1 MVPHS
6 LCDRVMKVTVGI
18 LSGAFKGRALAEH
31 RSWDNLDFEC
41 SVLTLIRPYAL
52 LFGSEICHHK
62 LKGLTFSRVLCFLA
76 YIRSGMGVN
85 LENVWR

>member
-6 LCDRVMKVTVGI
+6 LCDRVMEVTVGI

-41 SVLTLIRPYAL
+41 SVLTL
-52 LFGSEICHHK
+52 
-62 LKGLTFSRVLCFLA
+62 
-76 YIRSGMGVN
+76 
-85 LENVWR
+85 